1 MIMAK
6 LQLITECIRLAVVA
20 IVLIQLLV
28 SLYKTN
34 RR

>member
-6 LQLITECIRLAVVA
+6 FQLITECIRLAVAA